1 MTRNLKVL
9 GLALVAMFTLG
20 AVTASS
26 AFAVDHFT
34 AEKEKAVLTSTVSEN
49 NVFKITTGAENPP
62 KVECK
67 TSKFSGTFVTSA
79 TTVTVFP
86 TYKGTVKKEVDENH
100 CTFGAGK
107 AEVELNGC
115 DYDLTGE
122 TTKEDKTGKV
132 GKDAVVSVTC
142 PKEKEITV
150 KTNLGCTLHIPEQTP
165 TEGGV
170 VYTNITHL
178 GKKAIEVTATV
189 TGITY
194 TSTGALCG
202 AAGISSEGNNA
213 DYTGTV
219 IGTCYEDLGNGE
231 KTDEFKE
238 GAQIG
243 CESS

>member
-1 MTRNLKVL
+1 MNLNLRAL
-9 GLALVAMFTLG
+9 GLALLAMFTFG
-20 AVTASS
+20 AVAASS

-34 AEKEKAVLTSTVSEN
+34 AEKEKAVITSTVSEN
-49 NVFKITTGAENPP
+49 FVTTLTNEKGETAQ
-62 KVECK
+62 KVACK

-86 TYKGTVKKEVDENH
+86 TYKGTINKEVDENH
-100 CTFGAGK
+100 CTTTGGK
-107 AEVELNGC
+107 IEVELNGC

-122 TTKEDKTGKV
+122 TTKEDKKAV
-132 GKDAVVSVTC
+132 GKDAVFSITC
-142 PKEKEITV
+142 PKEKEITY

-202 AAGISSEGNNA
+202 AAGIPSEGNNTDLTA
-213 DYTGTV
+213 TM
-219 IGTCYEDLGNGE
+219 ILTCYEDLGNGIP
-231 KTDEFKE
+231 DEFKE

-243 CESS
+243 CEVS